1 MLPWLRLARAIDR
14 LNEAVGRASG
24 WLVLLMVL
32 VGAYNAIVRY
42 AGRYWGLNL
51 SSNVYIEL
59 QWYLFSLVF
68 LLGAGYALKHRA
80 HVRVDV
86 FYARLSPRGQAW
98 IDLIGTIVFLVPVC
112 GVLLWVS
119 WPSIINSWSILEV
132 SPDPGGLPR
141 YPIKSVLL
149 LAFVLLLLQGV
160 AEGIR
165 NIAVLSGHDLT
176 PDDHAAPPAPPHT
189 GRDLHTDDRQRWEGV

>member
-1 MLPWLRLARAIDR
+1 MRFWLGLARRIDR
-14 LNEAVGRASG
+14 INERVGRTSS

-42 AGRYWGLNL
+42 AGRFWGLNL

-86 FYARLSPRGQAW
+86 VLARLSPRRRAW
-98 IDLIGTIVFLVPVC
+98 VDLVGTLVFLVPVC
-112 GVLLWVS
+112 VVMLVVS
-119 WPSIINSWSILEV
+119 WPSIVNSWSILEM

-141 YPIKSVLL
+141 YPIKTVLL
-149 LAFVLLLLQGV
+149 VAFALLLMQGV
-160 AEGIR
+160 AEAIR
-165 NIAVLSGHDLT
+165 SVALLRGHD
-176 PDDHAAPPAPPHT
+176 PGGPADAAGSGAPVAEDDGWGA
-189 GRDLHTDDRQRWEGV
+189 V